1 MSIPQID
8 FFLTFAQIQSDMKVL
23 RILAATAGALL
34 LLVGCNRDI
43 KTASVHDEGNVPLT
57 EGSEASLNYSY
68 DVEYLTGGVSREVM
82 DRINTS
88 LVQDQILMGNEE
100 PDMDVKS
107 ACELWATG
115 LVEGYQA
122 DTESFLDDYDE
133 EASWMYNWEYELD
146 GSFAGAD
153 PARHL
158 QTYCVFYREYTGGA
172 HGLFGYSYTVY
183 DLTTGAVV
191 KEEDLF
197 QEGYE
202 DSIAGLLFERVT
214 ASLEE
219 QDFEDALM
227 GDPYPNG
234 NFSVDKDGVTWHF
247 NPYEVA
253 VYAAGVLEATL
264 SWNELKPFL
273 K

>member
-1 MSIPQID
+1 MSTRPIE
-8 FFLTFAQIQSDMKVL
+8 FFLTFGQIYTDMKVL
-23 RILAATAGALL
+23 RILAATAGSLL
-34 LLVGCNRDI
+34 LLAGCNRDI
-43 KTASVHDEGNVPLT
+43 KTASVHDEGNVPLA
-57 EGSEASLNYSY
+57 EGSEASLSYSY

-88 LVQDQILMGNEE
+88 LVQDQILMGEE
-100 PDMDVKS
+100 ASDMDVKS
-107 ACELWATG
+107 ACEVWANG

-133 EASWMYNWEYELD
+133 EASWMFNWEYELN

-191 KEEDLF
+191 KEDDLF
-197 QEGYE
+197 REGYE
-202 DSIAGLLFERVT
+202 DGISELLLEKVT
-214 ASLEE
+214 ESLEE
-219 QDFEDALM
+219 QSFEDALM
-227 GDPYPNG
+227 GEPYPNG
-234 NFSVDKDGVTWHF
+234 NFSVDKDGITWYF

-253 VYAAGVLEATL
+253 VYAAGVLDATL
-264 SWNELKPFL
+264 SWTDLKPFL